1 MITGEQH
8 KVTVLLKKAVDTAIK
23 GGSHKV
29 SEKNRKAAMIA
40 DIKLLESHQ
49 NAGHQTLEEYERS
62 VATIEGIRT
71 EQRRFNLRNGYIN
84 HAMMYFYR

>member
-8 KVTVLLKKAVDTAIK
+8 KPLVVVKKAVETAIK
-23 GGSHKV
+23 AGSRKV
-29 SEKNRKAAMIA
+29 SEKNRKAAMAA

-62 VATIEGIRT
+62 LTAIQAIRT
-71 EQRRFNLRNGYIN
+71 EQRRFNLTPGYSS
-84 HAMMYFYR
+84 HAMMYFL